1 MLYLISPSLTGADVK
16 AGTEFAGGMKAC
28 LAHEEI
34 AELDSDL
41 DLDASP
47 NASDVVV
54 VFNPSTGGKATSMHA
69 RVAGLLGRALE
80 VGARVL
86 PVALDPSSLP
96 PPPLSDRVPYSVSE
110 IMILRSLQPWQ
121 TSAAGRIFARL
132 VLSEMRPTF
141 SKDRL
146 QLFLS
151 YCQSD
156 GDALARRIGTALI
169 GLQQQPLR
177 DLHDLRT
184 GEALSRSITAALESS
199 DVLVLLD
206 TPDAANSGW
215 VKAEICLALGMGI
228 PIVWVRFL
236 HPGGRSSLPVWP
248 AETPDLEVA
257 SLPQPGEHAQEVA
270 STILD
275 LAHAAANVHVRRAQA
290 CLRRAGS
297 LATLRSLDTRRQI
310 FEIQRQRRLGPFEL
324 RPERHIL
331 QLFARRPSPQ
341 DRSELSA
348 WLESEGYAPQDPV
361 RRAFDLAVM
370 MSPAPGG
377 AAAVS
382 GPLVTTH
389 GVGFV
394 TQLASTGA
402 DTRLPTPDSRPE
414 LLLLGAFPRG
424 SGAGQ
429 EVRDAVHEVSTL
441 WLSRGGRIRF
451 GGHPTITP
459 LVTWVAQTEVP
470 SEERERVT
478 IFQSLYFATPAALR
492 EVADLATVIETPVSG
507 SVQGDRG
514 ASLSL
519 MRERMITG
527 SNAAAAVLIGGR
539 TDEGGTHVPGT
550 VEELA
555 LARAEEIPVF
565 VLGATGGQA
574 SVVAAEA
581 RAEQPP
587 WSGLG
592 SVLGANDMEWLADTD
607 DYWSAAD
614 TIWRT
619 VVDST

>member
-16 AGTEFAGGMKAC
+16 AGTEFAAGVKAC

-34 AELDSDL
+34 AELVSDI

-47 NASDVVV
+47 DASDVVV
-54 VFNPSTGGKATSMHA
+54 VFNPSAGEKASSLLT
-69 RVAGLLGRALE
+69 RVAGLLGKALE

-86 PVALDPSSLP
+86 PVALDSSSRP
-96 PPPLSDRVPYSVSE
+96 PPPLSDRIPYSVNE
-110 IMILRSLQPWQ
+110 TMLLRSLEPWQ

-141 SKDRL
+141 AKDRL

-156 GDALARRIGTALI
+156 GEALARRIGTALI
-169 GLQQQPLR
+169 ALQQQPLR
-177 DLHDLRT
+177 DLNDLRT
-184 GEALSRSITAALESS
+184 GEGLTRSITAALESS
-199 DVLVLLD
+199 DVLVFLD
-206 TPDAANSGW
+206 TPDAANSDW
-215 VKAEICLALGMGI
+215 VKAELCLALGMGI
-228 PIVWVRFL
+228 PIVWVRFW

-248 AETPDLEVA
+248 AETPDLELQ
-257 SLPQPGEHAQEVA
+257 SLAQPSEPTHEVG
-270 STILD
+270 STILE
-275 LAHAAANVHVRRAQA
+275 LAHTAANVHVRRAQA

-324 RPERHIL
+324 RPETHIL
-331 QLFARRPSPQ
+331 QLFARRPSLE
-341 DRSELSA
+341 DREELRA
-348 WLESEGYAPQDPV
+348 WLEREGYAPQDPV

-370 MSPAPGG
+370 MSPSPGG
-377 AAAVS
+377 SASVS

-402 DTRLPTPDSRPE
+402 ETRLTPSDSRPE

-492 EVADLATVIETPVSG
+492 EVADLATVIETPVSD
-507 SVQGDRG
+507 SAQGGRG

-519 MRERMITG
+519 MRELMITG
-527 SNAAAAVLIGGR
+527 SSAVAAVLIGGR
-539 TDEGGTHVPGT
+539 TEEGGTHVPGT

-555 LARAEEIPVF
+555 LARAEAIPVF

-592 SVLGANDMEWLADTD
+592 SELGASDMEWLADTD

-614 TIWRT
+614 KIWRT
-619 VVDST
+619 VVDSA

>member
-1 MLYLISPSLTGADVK
+1 MRTGPAFS
-16 AGTEFAGGMKAC
+16 AGIETC
-28 LAHEEI
+28 LAHEGI

-41 DLDASP
+41 DLDASL

-54 VFNPSTGGKATSMHA
+54 FLNPSSGVRASSMRA

-86 PVALDPSSLP
+86 PVTLDTSSRP

-110 IMILRSLQPWQ
+110 MRLLRSLQPWQ

-141 SKDRL
+141 SKDQL
-146 QLFLS
+146 QRFLS

-156 GDALARRIGTALI
+156 GEALARRIGTALI

-177 DLHDLRT
+177 DLHDLRPR
-184 GEALSRSITAALESS
+184 EALSRSITAALESS
-199 DVLVLLD
+199 DVLVLLH

-215 VKAEICLALGMGI
+215 VKPELCLALGMGI

-236 HPGGRSSLPVWP
+236 HPVGRSDLPVWP
-248 AETPDLEVA
+248 AEPPDLEVE
-257 SLPQPGEHAQEVA
+257 SLPQPGEQAQEVA
-270 STILD
+270 STILG
-275 LAHAAANVHVRRAQA
+275 LAHTAAIVHVRRAQA

-297 LATLRSLDTRRQI
+297 LATLRSLDTRRRI
-310 FEIQRQRRLGPFEL
+310 FEFQRQRRLGPFEL

-331 QLFARRPSPQ
+331 QLLARRPSLQ

-348 WLESEGYAPQDPV
+348 WLEREGYAPQDPV
-361 RRAFDLAVM
+361 RRAVDLAVM

-377 AAAVS
+377 GAAVS

-394 TQLASTGA
+394 TQLASREA
-402 DTRLPTPDSRPE
+402 DTSLPTPDSRPE

-470 SEERERVT
+470 SEERKRVT

-507 SVQGDRG
+507 SVQGGRG
-514 ASLSL
+514 ASLTL

-527 SNAAAAVLIGGR
+527 SSAVAAVLIGGR

-555 LARAEEIPVF
+555 LARAEKIPVF
-565 VLGATGGQA
+565 VLGATVGQA
-574 SVVAAEA
+574 SVVTSEA
-581 RAEQPP
+581 RARQPP
-587 WSGLG
+587 WSGLY
-592 SVLGANDMEWLADTD
+592 SELGANDMEWLEDTD

-614 TIWRT
+614 MIWRN
-619 VVDST
+619 VVDYA